1 MPKIPIT
8 TDKAPKAVGPYTQGI
23 RAGDFLF
30 ISGQVPF
37 EPETGKIVEGDISAQ
52 THKVLKN
59 IRAIVE
65 AGGGTMDNIVKVN
78 AYLTNMDDFKSFNE
92 VYSQYFGKT
101 PPARCTVEVSRLIP
115 GAMVEIDAV
124 AHFKT

>member
-8 TDKAPKAVGPYTQGI
+8 TGKAPKAVGPYTQGI

-30 ISGQVPF
+30 ISGQVAF
-37 EPETGKIVEGDISAQ
+37 NPETGKLMEGDITLQ
-52 THKVLKN
+52 THQTLKN

-65 AGGGTMDNIVKVN
+65 AAGGTMDNIVKVN
-78 AYLTNMDDFKSFNE
+78 VYLTNIEDFKSFNE
-92 VYSQYFGKT
+92 VYAQYFGKI

-115 GAMVEIDAV
+115 GTMVEIEAM
-124 AHFKT
+124 AHFKS